1 MNFLNPLILIGLV
14 AAGIPVLLH
23 LLNLRKLKTV
33 EFSTLK
39 FIKEL
44 QKTKIRKLK
53 LKQILLLILRTLLII
68 FVVLAFA
75 RPTIQGS
82 FPFFESYAKSSI
94 IIIFDNSSSMD
105 ISDEFGNRLNQ
116 AKNSVRKLLDNLNEG
131 DEIALI
137 EMTGNQFDML
147 NRFATSREFIE
158 SRLSEI
164 QISSMPAN
172 LNNSLKFAQIIMD
185 DAKNLNKEIFIIS
198 DFQSNVFDTPEYD
211 TIKIKDPAINAFL
224 IPIGTNSKVSL
235 NNLSIDSLN
244 VLSSIFIPNRPV
256 EVEAIIRNNSNTDI
270 KGAVISMLFNEQRV
284 AQRAI
289 DVPANSSVNATI
301 AAPPQSRGPVKG
313 VVVTENDALDFDNS
327 YFFGFN
333 IPESP
338 RILLS
343 GEQSDVFFIEN
354 VIKVSDV
361 NNEIN
366 LTTVTPQLYAS
377 QNLPS
382 FDLVILA
389 GGDYMRNNLDRTVQ
403 YIENGG
409 TAIIFPVNTSDL
421 AEMNYFTNKLG
432 LGSANEI
439 KFESNAPGKF
449 TIVETAHPIF
459 ENVFK
464 RDEDLS
470 RSIESP
476 KIYRSIRVD
485 GGRTIIKSTDGVFLV
500 EHELGDGKIFY
511 FSVKP
516 NMQWSDFPFA
526 GIFPPLIHRAT
537 ILLTSSSDK
546 AIEAKIGE
554 PVNIIIP
561 KRVVGTSR
569 FKIIDPQGNEFF
581 RETVNL
587 PSGSFV
593 ALDNLTNKG
602 VYQIFDEK
610 GNFITQ
616 LSVNHNSSESE
627 ISGVDVAKTKQTAS
641 SRFADNRLTIIDEI
655 DNIDAGLYKAR
666 IGTELW
672 QLFLMLALLMALTE
686 MLVQRVTKN
695 EQN

>member
-53 LKQILLLILRTLLII
+53 LKQILLLILRTLLIV

-94 IIIFDNSSSMD
+94 VIIVDNSYSMEV
-105 ISDEFGNRLNQ
+105 SDEFGNRLNQ
-116 AKNSVRKLLDNLNEG
+116 AKNSVRKILDNLNEG

-137 EMTGNQFDML
+137 EMTGNQFDLL
-147 NRFATSREFIE
+147 NRFATSRELIE
-158 SRLSEI
+158 STLSGM

-198 DFQSNVFDTPEYD
+198 DFQSNVFETPEYD
-211 TIKIKDPAINAFL
+211 SIKIKDPAINAFL
-224 IPIGTNSKVSL
+224 VPIGTNSKVSL

-244 VLSSIFIPNRPV
+244 VLSSIFIPNRPI
-256 EVEAIIRNNSNTDI
+256 EIEAVIRNSSNSDI

-289 DVPANSSVNATI
+289 DIPANSSINATI

-327 YFFGFN
+327 YYFGFN

-354 VIKVSDV
+354 VIKASDA

-366 LTTVTPQLYAS
+366 LTVVAPQLYAS

-382 FDLVILA
+382 YDLVILA
-389 GGDYMRNNLDRTVQ
+389 GGDYLRNNLDRTVQ

-409 TAIIFPVNTSDL
+409 TAIIFPVNT
-421 AEMNYFTNKLG
+421 AEIADMSYFTNKLG

-439 KFESNAPGKF
+439 RFESNAPGKF
-449 TIVETAHPIF
+449 TIVETEHPIF

-476 KIYRSIRVD
+476 KIYRSVKVD

-500 EHELGDGKIFY
+500 ENELGDGKLFY
-511 FSVKP
+511 FSVTP
-516 NMQWSDFPFA
+516 NTQWSDFPYV

-546 AIEAKIGE
+546 AIEASIGE

-561 KRVVGTSR
+561 KRFIGTSR
-569 FKIIDPQGNEFF
+569 FRIIDPQDNEFF
-581 RETVNL
+581 REAVIL

-593 ALDNLTNKG
+593 SLDNLTLKG
-602 VYQIFDEK
+602 LYQIFDEK

-616 LSVNHNSSESE
+616 LSVNHNSTESE
-627 ISGVDVAKTKQTAS
+627 IGGAEVNKIKEKVSA
-641 SRFADNRLTIIDEI
+641 RFAENRLSIIDDI
-655 DNIDAGLYKAR
+655 DNLSEGLYKAR

-672 QLFLMLALLMALTE
+672 QLFLILALLMAITE
-686 MLVQRVTKN
+686 MFVQRVTKN